1 MEEVV
6 IVSAVRTAIG
16 TFGGTLS
23 EISPPELGAVVIKEV
38 VKRSGVDPS
47 LIDEVIMGNVLGA
60 GHGQNVARQA
70 SIYAGLPVEVPCTTV
85 NKVCGSG
92 MKSVLM
98 AAQAIKQAMP
108 KL

>member
-38 VKRSGVDPS
+38 VND
-47 LIDEVIMGNVLGA
+47 
-60 GHGQNVARQA
+60 QA
-70 SIYAGLPVEVPCTTV
+70 
-85 NKVCGSG
+85 
-92 MKSVLM
+92 
-98 AAQAIKQAMP
+98 
-108 KL
+108 